1 MSDPVPRN
9 NGEFNI
15 DRKRAIL
22 QEALDAFRVS
32 ILENDTLYKVICT
45 VLSKDKTDTD
55 SVYSDF
61 SLEPNLKNKQY
72 NLRLVR
78 SKEGNLASDS
88 AAIIDIVPILVIK
101 DYGSRLGGEGKFI
114 DSFIQLAIGE
124 DADKRVL
131 TPEETTTLEAAFAIL
146 IDSLIKFSIHC
157 KQNGVK
163 LVFDRDGSLI
173 Y

>member
-1 MSDPVPRN
+1 MSDHIPRN
-9 NGEFNI
+9 NGEF
-15 DRKRAIL
+15 DVDPYRAIL
-22 QEALDAFRVS
+22 QEALGAFRVS
-32 ILENDTLYKVICT
+32 ILENDTLYKVIHT

-88 AAIIDIVPILVIK
+88 TAIIDIVPILVIK
-101 DYGSRLGGEGKFI
+101 DYGSLGGEGIFI

-131 TPEETTTLEAAFAIL
+131 TLEERTALEAAFAVL
-146 IDSLIKFSIHC
+146 IDSLIKFITHC
-157 KQNGVK
+157 KQSGVE
-163 LVFDRDGSLI
+163 LVFDGHGSLI